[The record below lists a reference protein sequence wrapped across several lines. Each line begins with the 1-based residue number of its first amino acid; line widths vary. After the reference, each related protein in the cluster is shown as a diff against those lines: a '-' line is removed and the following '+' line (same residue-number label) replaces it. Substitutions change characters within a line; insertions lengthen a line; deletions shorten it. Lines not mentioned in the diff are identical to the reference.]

1 MNFES
6 IIDYLIQLI
15 PVIIIAFLAYYFFD
29 AHLKDYQ
36 KERHYRLQLKNRDQ
50 SLPLILQA
58 YERYSLFLERISPG
72 RLFSRVKPVG
82 TNKYDYENLL
92 VQTIEQEFE
101 HNLSQQIYISNDC
114 WRAVKA
120 SKNATINLIRQ
131 STMSESIT
139 SAQKLQ
145 EHILTNLL
153 EKEPPSETGLS
164 YIRSEVRKLT

>member
-1 MNFES
+1 MDFQL
-6 IIDYLIQLI
+6 IIDYLIQLLPALI
-15 PVIIIAFLAYYFFD
+15 VAFLAYYFFEG
-29 AHLKDYQ
+29 HLKDYQ

-82 TNKYDYENLL
+82 NNKYDYENLL

-101 HNLSQQIYISNDC
+101 HNLSQQVYVSKDC
-114 WRAVKA
+114 WRAIKA

-131 STMSESIT
+131 STMSENIT

-145 EHILTNLL
+145 EHILTELL